1 MLRWLQMQVFSS
13 SLPSVLNKYYRV
25 NSALPS
31 ARRSMTK
38 AAASTAMAYMATAC
52 GSFAGAGK
60 GVCCSSRPRSGG
72 GGKPIPLRAMHP
84 PSWQIFVAISSL
96 CFLLVYNPSSGV
108 SLPWAASPK
117 GGAAYGRS
125 DCYRALRGVRGGYRH
140 SRSRQ
145 ALAERLRSL
154 GAEFSPKEV
163 VNGVLEK
170 EKPG

>member
-13 SLPSVLNKYYRV
+13 SLPSVYYKIYRV

-31 ARRSMTK
+31 VRHSMTK
-38 AAASTAMAYMATAC
+38 AAASTAMVYMATAC